1 MYDGHHIQVVNW
13 FTGEKLCVN
22 RQLQDENLGLAVRA
36 KLKVNKKVVTIYSSY
51 QLLILKRE
59 EIKNKRG
66 DCGYSSF

>member
-22 RQLQDENLGLAVRA
+22 RQLQDENLGLALRV
-36 KLKVNKKVVTIYSSY
+36 VNKKVVTIYSSY

-66 DCGYSSF
+66 DCGHSSF